1 MQKRSEQ
8 SRINTVALASRIP
21 EQRLFWLKLQATNEQ
36 CCNCTKSIGHLAVEG
51 GQGWGVKCKHSMSYN
66 SAITCGWNNGK
77 TTNVFASLLYNR
89 SSFLWFSLALNAL
102 HAVAIDFFSIWNTYI
117 RLVVMAIQETNRAST
132 HLNCIAVHR
141 SRFCNRCC
149 KTPASA
155 FGSICKLALLVSLIS
170 ETSGV
175 WTCDYK
181 RDTWL
186 WLMDRSTLCLCLA
199 TRPLVSSYHHRPFG
213 VRFPRIVA
221 GDGWCFRL
229 CWPGEL
235 S

>member
-1 MQKRSEQ
+1 MQLYKVYWALGCGRGSRLRRQVQAQHELQQRNHLWMKQWKNDKCFRLAFIQ
-8 SRINTVALASRIP
+8 S
-21 EQRLFWLKLQATNEQ
+21 FK
-36 CCNCTKSIGHLAVEG
+36 
-51 GQGWGVKCKHSMSYN
+51 
-66 SAITCGWNNGK
+66 
-77 TTNVFASLLYNR
+77 
-89 SSFLWFSLALNAL
+89 FSLIFSCIKRFACRCNR
-102 HAVAIDFFSIWNTYI
+102 FFSIWNTYI
-117 RLVVMAIQETNRAST
+117 RLVVIAIQETNRAST

-186 WLMDRSTLCLCLA
+186 
-199 TRPLVSSYHHRPFG
+199 
-213 VRFPRIVA
+213 
-221 GDGWCFRL
+221 
-229 CWPGEL
+229 
-235 S
+235 